1 MTEYVRDIFSYL
13 VELEKKFPIERQNMR
28 ISLHMRSVLVN
39 WINAVHY
46 DFRLVPETYYLS
58 VALIDRYLQQ
68 RKNFSRKF
76 LQLLGITAL
85 LLASKYEETKPPSI
99 HEFVNITDNS
109 YTAHEV
115 RLMEIK
121 LLHYV
126 EFNLNRPLPTH
137 FLRRFSKA
145 ANATEN
151 IHGAANYFLEL
162 ISLEYLM
169 VHLRP
174 SLMAAASIYLAL
186 RLLCPNEDGSSVWTS
201 ILENY
206 TNYTE
211 GEVLKVAKDV
221 ALLVIEAPDSTYQ
234 AIFSKYQNEKLGGIS
249 VLPEM
254 SQAYRTPPSL
264 ELGPSALPVL
274 YCADYS
280 YRTPP
285 SLEPTDPLQDRTNG
299 HFDHLLCQCSTV
311 PTIVLVGTTYRTP
324 PSLELGLSALLLLYS
339 YRTPPSLELGPS
351 ALLLLYCADY
361 CTAYRT
367 PPSLEPTDPLQDRT
381 NGHWD
386 HLLCQCSTVPT
397 IVLVGTTYR
406 TPPSLEPFDS
416 PKHRTNGHWDHLLCQ
431 CSTGLSTI
439 QVEVVLFYMINQ
451 ILKSVALQE
460 D

>member
-1 MTEYVRDIFSYL
+1 MGNFENEGDCQALSTTLKEAQRKIPLHLKNVKPRVNTFWKKGELQDKIDRAIIKRSEVIKLAGKKKNLAISKPFVARKVPNLEKGTPLTQLEPDHQIERSAVEEFETDAPEWYSYYLLSDVIDIDAGYDNSLIHMTEYVRDIFSYL

-254 SQAYRTPPSL
+254 SQGIIKKIINS
-264 ELGPSALPVL
+264 S
-274 YCADYS
+274 
-280 YRTPP
+280 
-285 SLEPTDPLQDRTNG
+285 
-299 HFDHLLCQCSTV
+299 
-311 PTIVLVGTTYRTP
+311 
-324 PSLELGLSALLLLYS
+324 
-339 YRTPPSLELGPS
+339 
-351 ALLLLYCADY
+351 
-361 CTAYRT
+361 
-367 PPSLEPTDPLQDRT
+367 
-381 NGHWD
+381 
-386 HLLCQCSTVPT
+386 
-397 IVLVGTTYR
+397 
-406 TPPSLEPFDS
+406 
-416 PKHRTNGHWDHLLCQ
+416 
-431 CSTGLSTI
+431 I
-439 QVEVVLFYMINQ
+439 Q
-451 ILKSVALQE
+451 SSS
-460 D
+460 